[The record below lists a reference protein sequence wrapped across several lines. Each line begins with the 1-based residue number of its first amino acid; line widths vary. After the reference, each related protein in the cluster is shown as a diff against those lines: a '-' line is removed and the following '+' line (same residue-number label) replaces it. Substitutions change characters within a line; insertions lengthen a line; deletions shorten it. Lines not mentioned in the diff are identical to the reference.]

1 MTISDDTKAGSQH
14 CLPFSLVF
22 PGKVICAVCGLPA
35 SPQNVSPR
43 GFCMS
48 CEDEVITAATIAT
61 VASKVPQRGFKE
73 ALAEVR
79 KAGRPLTLDI
89 AEAAMEQLGGADQLG
104 KMMVDDLKR
113 IRGDHLNEEQRAFH
127 DVDYKV
133 LRGLYDTLVKL
144 AKDRDSLV
152 GETGDPLDGISDSD
166 LSAIAAQA
174 AIIQIEVDKEFRS
187 KILDII
193 LQFDPQAVVEAAG
206 KALDILDSQPKVE
219 VLIDGKPA

>member
-1 MTISDDTKAGSQH
+1 
-14 CLPFSLVF
+14 
-22 PGKVICAVCGLPA
+22 
-35 SPQNVSPR
+35 
-43 GFCMS
+43 MS

-152 GETGDPLDGISDSD
+152 GETGDPLDGVSDSD

-174 AIIQIEVDKEFRS
+174 AIIQLEIDKEFRG
-187 KILDII
+187 KILQVILEVDPNQII
-193 LQFDPQAVVEAAG
+193 EYAG
-206 KALDILDSQPKVE
+206 LALDKMEVQAKVE
-219 VLIDGKPA
+219 VIDV